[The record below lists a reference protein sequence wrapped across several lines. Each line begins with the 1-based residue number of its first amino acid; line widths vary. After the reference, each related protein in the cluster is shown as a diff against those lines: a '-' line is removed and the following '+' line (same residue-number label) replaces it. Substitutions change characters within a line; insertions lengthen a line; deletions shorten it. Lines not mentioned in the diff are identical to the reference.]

1 MLFIPAAARLF
12 FSLDAD
18 VRDGTVANIENHPF
32 PFQNMNAGEVLLP
45 ACVLKQA
52 LLVIHFTEG
61 VFSLKKIAFLLTA
74 ALLWTA
80 APTAAAEPAVNARS
94 ALLMDFGSGTVLWEQ
109 NADEPLP
116 PASVTKVM
124 TLLLTMEAIDR
135 GEIGY
140 DTVVTA
146 SERAKSMGG
155 STIFLDANEQM
166 TVDDLLKG
174 IAVASGNDACVAV
187 AEHLAGSVE
196 AFVERM
202 NQRAAELGMANTH
215 FVNCNGLDAEGH
227 YSSARDIAL
236 MSREL
241 MKHNGIFRYTTIWM
255 DSLRDGKFQLANTN
269 KLIRFYDGA
278 TGLKTGS
285 TDGALCC
292 VSATAKRD
300 DLHLIAVVM
309 GSPDSKSRFASARA
323 MLDYG
328 FANYRNV
335 RLGEKDK
342 VVTTATVK
350 KGVRSEL
357 KLVSADDA
365 YALLSADRVGD
376 VKTRTELEP
385 DIHAPVRKGEELG
398 QVVAELDGGVLA
410 RCRLVAAED
419 VERRGVFSYFRSLME
434 CFMMP

>member
-1 MLFIPAAARLF
+1 M
-12 FSLDAD
+12 
-18 VRDGTVANIENHPF
+18 
-32 PFQNMNAGEVLLP
+32 
-45 ACVLKQA
+45 
-52 LLVIHFTEG
+52 
-61 VFSLKKIAFLLTA
+61 LKKIISLFAVMSILTA
-74 ALLWTA
+74 AL
-80 APTAAAEPAVNARS
+80 PVGAEPAVNAKA

-124 TLLLTMEAIDR
+124 TLLLIMEAIDR

-155 STIFLDANEQM
+155 STIFLDTNEQM
-166 TVDDLLKG
+166 TVDDLIKG
-174 IAVASGNDACVAV
+174 IAVASGNDACVAM

-202 NQRAAELGMANTH
+202 NQRAAELGMVNTH

-227 YSSARDIAL
+227 YSSARDIAI

-241 MKHNGIFRYTTIWM
+241 MKHNDIFRYTTIWM

-300 DLHLIAVVM
+300 DLHLIAVVL
-309 GSPDSKSRFASARA
+309 GSPDSKNRFASAREL
-323 MLDYG
+323 LDYG

-342 VVTTATVK
+342 VVTSVPVK
-350 KGVRSEL
+350 KGVKSEVNL
-357 KLVSADDA
+357 ISADDA
-365 YALLSADRVGD
+365 YALLSADKAGAVETKTELNGD
-376 VKTRTELEP
+376 VR
-385 DIHAPVRKGEELG
+385 APVKKGAQLGEALAVLDG
-398 QVVAELDGGVLA
+398 QVIA
-410 RCRLVAAED
+410 RCRLVAADD
-419 VERRGVFSYFRSLME
+419 VKRKSVFSYFKSLME
-434 CFMMP
+434 YFMTP